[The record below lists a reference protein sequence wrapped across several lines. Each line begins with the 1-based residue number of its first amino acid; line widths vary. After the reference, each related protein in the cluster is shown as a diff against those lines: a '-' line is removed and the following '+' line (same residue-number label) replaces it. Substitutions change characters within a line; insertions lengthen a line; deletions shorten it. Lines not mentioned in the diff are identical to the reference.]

1 MRKNGVQCKKMYCYA
16 CRMSY
21 LIVKMLT
28 NIYSQNDMGAMTIKK
43 SSSSVFRGSTLLYI
57 GLYNLGNL
65 LKRTKA
71 F

>member
-1 MRKNGVQCKKMYCYA
+1 MGIQCKKMYCYA

-28 NIYSQNDMGAMTIKK
+28 NIFSVYTQNDMGAMTIKK
-43 SSSSVFRGSTLLYI
+43 ISSSVFKRSTLLYI

-65 LKRTKA
+65 FK
-71 F
+71 